1 MNKLDTVTN
10 NKRTQM
16 FSPRFEDREMSLMNP
31 KNMRELHEAG
41 IEISC
46 PFKECGSL
54 PKPREAEINQG
65 YINLLPLQILAD
77 KYGVEPSS
85 LYLIFQY
92 ARYLTSEVYILPNL
106 FNLPQDETIL
116 RAKANVAAKIFK
128 EDVFGHWAKSLVTK
142 LVTAAVRGTVLKP
155 FSTCATVV
163 PIIFPT
169 KSVA

>member
-1 MNKLDTVTN
+1 
-10 NKRTQM
+10 M

-106 FNLPQDETIL
+106 FNL
-116 RAKANVAAKIFK
+116 
-128 EDVFGHWAKSLVTK
+128 S
-142 LVTAAVRGTVLKP
+142 
-155 FSTCATVV
+155 
-163 PIIFPT
+163 
-169 KSVA
+169 